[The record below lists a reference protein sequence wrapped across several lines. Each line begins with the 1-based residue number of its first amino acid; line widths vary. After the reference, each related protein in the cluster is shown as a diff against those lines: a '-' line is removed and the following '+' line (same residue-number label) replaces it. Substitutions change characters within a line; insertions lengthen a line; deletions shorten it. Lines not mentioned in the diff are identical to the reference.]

1 MLVMLEVVLRRRC
14 IVRDSELVR
23 KVCGEIGSVIG
34 HLMRVDDFDSYK
46 VILEVETVDF
56 VFLTIIGAGI
66 DIWKRR
72 SYF

>member
-1 MLVMLEVVLRRRC
+1 MR
-14 IVRDSELVR
+14 
-23 KVCGEIGSVIG
+23 EIGSVIG
-34 HLMRVDDFDSYK
+34 HSMRVDDFDSYK

-56 VFLTIIGAGI
+56 VFLTIIGAGL